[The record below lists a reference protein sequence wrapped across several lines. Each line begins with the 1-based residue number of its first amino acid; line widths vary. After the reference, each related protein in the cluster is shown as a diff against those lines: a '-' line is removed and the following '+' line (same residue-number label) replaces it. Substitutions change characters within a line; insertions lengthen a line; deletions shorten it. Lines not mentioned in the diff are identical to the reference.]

1 MIAFVYILKN
11 AMIIYALFVAL
22 LTLQLERLKS

>member
-1 MIAFVYILKN
+1 MVALVYILKN
-11 AMIIYALFVAL
+11 VMIKYALFVAL